1 MSNNDIGHQRIE
13 KRCFVD
19 KRAILGVIV
28 LCWLCLTGVSCGG
41 DETPAGE
48 TPAPTLENSPPTAIP
63 DNLSPAMAL
72 LVAAEQKW
80 QSQKLQNYVA
90 TIVHTPNGVQ
100 GSQTHII
107 TFETGIMVN
116 RDDSCYPPR
125 DCVIRPVT
133 DDQLTIPGLF
143 GLVRQTIE
151 TAEQGSIEITE
162 LMFDDEYGHLTVLYY
177 APPNSTSGTFWA
189 IQGFEVNEP

>member
-1 MSNNDIGHQRIE
+1 MV
-13 KRCFVD
+13 KRSFV
-19 KRAILGVIV
+19 GVIV
-28 LCWLCLTGVSCGG
+28 LFLLGLLGVGCGE
-41 DETPAGE
+41 DEVPAG
-48 TPAPTLENSPPTAIP
+48 TSPAPPLETNTLSPTAIP

-80 QSQKLQNYVA
+80 QSQNLQNYV
-90 TIVHTPNGVQ
+90 TTVVHTPKGVQ
-100 GSQTHII
+100 GSQTHIV
-107 TFETGIMVN
+107 TFEAGVMVS

-125 DCVIRPVT
+125 DCVIRPVS
-133 DDQLTIPGLF
+133 DDQLTMPGLF
-143 GLVRQTIE
+143 ELVRQTIE

-162 LMFDDEYGHLTVLYY
+162 LMFDDDYGYLKVLYY